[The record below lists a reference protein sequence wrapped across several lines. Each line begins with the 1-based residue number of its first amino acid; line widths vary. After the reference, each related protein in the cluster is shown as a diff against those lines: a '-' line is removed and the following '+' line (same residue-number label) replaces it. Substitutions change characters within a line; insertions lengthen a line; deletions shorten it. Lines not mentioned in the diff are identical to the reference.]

1 MEQMYR
7 QNEFPESLFL
17 CWLADRI
24 IALVYVGSLLDDK
37 HWVVSGIEF
46 DTGCNIARCKYF
58 WWQWLLLCG
67 LICEV

>member
-7 QNEFPESLFL
+7 QNEFPESFIL
-17 CWLADRI
+17 CWLAGRI
-24 IALVYVGSLLDDK
+24 IALVYVGSRLADK

-58 WWQWLLLCG
+58 
-67 LICEV
+67 